1 MLDLCSSF
9 FFFFFSFFFFFNKM
23 HAGIYI
29 DEKNQ
34 CNRASPCS
42 ACIARKTESECT
54 YATTM
59 EEREAIAQ
67 ADLIAELRATRNK
80 LQNQLAKTGAGA
92 AGFGSGASTSTSSG
106 MYIRDE
112 QEEEALEAVYAALR
126 GGSLDLVREV
136 VGRIR
141 AGEGV
146 RDVLGWLEGGVGVG
160 VGGIAVS
167 VERD

>member
-1 MLDLCSSF
+1 
-9 FFFFFSFFFFFNKM
+9 
-23 HAGIYI
+23 
-29 DEKNQ
+29 
-34 CNRASPCS
+34 
-42 ACIARKTESECT
+42 
-54 YATTM
+54 M

-67 ADLIAELRATRNK
+67 ADLIAELRTTRNK
-80 LQNQLAKTGAGA
+80 LQNQLAKAGAGA
-92 AGFGSGASTSTSSG
+92 GSAGFGSGTSTTSTSTSSG
-106 MYIRDE
+106 MYARDE
-112 QEEEALEAVYAALR
+112 EEEEALEAVYAALR

-146 RDVLGWLEGGVGVG
+146 RDVLGWLEGGVVVGVGVGVG

>member
-1 MLDLCSSF
+1 MLVYDLT
-9 FFFFFSFFFFFNKM
+9 K
-23 HAGIYI
+23 GK
-29 DEKNQ
+29 KNQ

-59 EEREAIAQ
+59 EDREAIAQ
-67 ADLIAELRATRNK
+67 ADLIAELRGTRNK
-80 LQNQLAKTGAGA
+80 LQSQLAKTGVGA
-92 AGFGSGASTSTSSG
+92 AGFGSATSTTSTSSG
-106 MYIRDE
+106 MYIRDQE
-112 QEEEALEAVYAALR
+112 EEEALEAVYAALR

-146 RDVLGWLEGGVGVG
+146 RDVLGWLEGGAGVGVG
-160 VGGIAVS
+160 VAGIAVS